1 MWWSGGS
8 ADCIRSGDS
17 GRSRH
22 PSRLASRAPRDAR
35 KVWRAH
41 LADSDFKQPCAIA
54 RALWSAPGRP
64 SSRIPNLGSLK
75 GSGAPADAG
84 ACETPGGWP
93 ARPSVGRFAKASPRS
108 FRNEA
113 PPGAP
118 RRRSATDGPR
128 FRERGPATPVSQ
140 LLAPGPIARER
151 SPAIA
156 RALRSTFLRSP
167 RHRIDR
173 WRGFPGHRPGEAWPN
188 LRPVSHRRSVFTAS
202 HDDAPLEEQ
211 DDRTIGI

>member
-54 RALWSAPGRP
+54 RALWSAPGKP

-118 RRRSATDGPR
+118 LRRLATGGPR

-140 LLAPGPIARER
+140 LLAAGHSACER

-156 RALRSTFLRSP
+156 RAPEATFASGP
-167 RHRIDR
+167 RRRIDR
-173 WRGFPGHRPGEAWPN
+173 WRDFPGHRPGGVRPY
-188 LRPVSHRRSVFTAS
+188 LRPLPAAAPSSRRPMTT
-202 HDDAPLEEQ
+202 PLNE
-211 DDRTIGI
+211 

>member
-1 MWWSGGS
+1 MAAARRARTLCPLSFGQCRHAPSPVFFGRRRVR
-8 ADCIRSGDS
+8 RS
-17 GRSRH
+17 
-22 PSRLASRAPRDAR
+22 
-35 KVWRAH
+35 
-41 LADSDFKQPCAIA
+41 
-54 RALWSAPGRP
+54 SAPHH
-64 SSRIPNLGSLK
+64 
-75 GSGAPADAG
+75 APARG
-84 ACETPGGWP
+84 AERRQTRGC
-93 ARPSVGRFAKASPRS
+93 ARPPVGDWRSHPVGRFAKASPPFVR
-108 FRNEA
+108 REA

-118 RRRSATDGPR
+118 HAAFCDKDGPR